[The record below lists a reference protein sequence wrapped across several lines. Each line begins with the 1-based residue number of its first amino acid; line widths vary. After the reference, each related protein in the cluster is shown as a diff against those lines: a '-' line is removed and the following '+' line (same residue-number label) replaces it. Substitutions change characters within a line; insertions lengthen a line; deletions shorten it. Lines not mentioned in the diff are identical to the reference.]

1 MKLVLSAITAI
12 TVVSFFGSPGKTLA
26 GLRAEERFGP
36 QGNGS
41 DALFIYAS
49 GSTLDRVI
57 NTDTTSTGQ
66 QAHSV
71 YELVSLDTTYIYL
84 GQISPRED
92 ITVLGVLGS
101 DGRPPCIQPG
111 VLNDGSTPNVLFN
124 LNRSGLVGT
133 FKNLYVEDLSTNGS
147 YTHPNYDIKVS
158 ADSVKLYIYNVVFDY
173 NHGSVIGY
181 TGNWDDFHITNS
193 KFRNGVDPVT
203 WTDTEILAPL
213 WPATPAVD
221 SVVMDYNTFFCD
233 NAWDCVAKPPVRY
246 VQFDHNNVVFSYL
259 EPLWIYASNS
269 ATVDNNIFYAA
280 FVAGRKKTEYPLDQ
294 MSSSDVRSIIDFD
307 TMDVNSDEV
316 FDPADAGKSNWRM
329 LAEAKRTVE
338 VENNDFYEPAAVTN
352 FWTEWDDTAKGAD
365 SLYTASWMNARTTH
379 MFNDPT
385 DWPGFKESEN
395 MIGTD
400 PGYGA
405 SFANVFQGGSNYGIG
420 LLKYFTLI
428 RTLQSPTVGWGY
440 QIPSIPAGTT
450 NWIPDRPLPEAAD
463 MQYRNAALMSG
474 GTDGK
479 PLGDPGWFTG
489 GYTGVKQH
497 SQTVPTGFILSNNYP
512 NPFNPST
519 VIKVSLNRSGAMS
532 LRIYNVLGQQVKVV
546 DQGNKAPGEYIYG
559 VNMDNFASG
568 VYFYTLE
575 QRPNIMTKKMLLLK

>member
-111 VLNDGSTPNVLFN
+111 VLNDGSIPNVLFN

-133 FKNLYVEDLSTNGS
+133 FKNLY
-147 YTHPNYDIKVS
+147 
-158 ADSVKLYIYNVVFDY
+158 
-173 NHGSVIGY
+173 
-181 TGNWDDFHITNS
+181 
-193 KFRNGVDPVT
+193 
-203 WTDTEILAPL
+203 
-213 WPATPAVD
+213 
-221 SVVMDYNTFFCD
+221 
-233 NAWDCVAKPPVRY
+233 
-246 VQFDHNNVVFSYL
+246 
-259 EPLWIYASNS
+259 
-269 ATVDNNIFYAA
+269 
-280 FVAGRKKTEYPLDQ
+280 
-294 MSSSDVRSIIDFD
+294 
-307 TMDVNSDEV
+307 
-316 FDPADAGKSNWRM
+316 
-329 LAEAKRTVE
+329 VE